1 MSADRSVISPRVAA
15 IAESAT
21 LAVTGKAKAMK
32 AAGEDVIVFAAGEPD
47 FDTPDFVKTA
57 AIEAL
62 QAGKTKYGPVPG
74 APDLHAG
81 SDSGVSNSD
90 NITTNTTPA
99 FSVTSTDSYFRFY
112 RGSELS

>member
-1 MSADRSVISPRVAA
+1 MSAARSVISPRVAA

-57 AIEAL
+57 PWKVHGSPTPRK
-62 QAGKTKYGPVPG
+62 GKLEQRVIGER
-74 APDLHAG
+74 AERHRHAG
-81 SDSGVSNSD
+81 LAVR
-90 NITTNTTPA
+90 I
-99 FSVTSTDSYFRFY
+99 
-112 RGSELS
+112 